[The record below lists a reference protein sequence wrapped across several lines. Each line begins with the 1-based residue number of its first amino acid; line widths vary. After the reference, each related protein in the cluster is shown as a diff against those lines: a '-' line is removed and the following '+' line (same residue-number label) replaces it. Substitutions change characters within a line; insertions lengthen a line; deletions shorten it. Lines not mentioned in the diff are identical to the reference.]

1 MQNRGTMNIWVDADA
16 CPKAIKAV
24 ICKAAERKKIPTLF
38 VANHFVS
45 VPPSKVIKSLQ
56 VAQGFDVADNT
67 IVERMQKDDLVIT
80 GDIPLA
86 AEVIAN
92 QGIALNPRGTLYD
105 QDNIKDALR
114 RRASAE
120 HRRDLGHASGG
131 PPALDKKVVQ
141 QFANGLDRILA
152 KVQATPDSGTTAHC
166 VQDTP
171 TRTKYALVVEDTDL
185 DGAQL
190 RPRLITFASA
200 STQSPCACR
209 R

>member
-1 MQNRGTMNIWVDADA
+1 MNIWVDADA

-45 VPPSKVIKSLQ
+45 VPPSKVIRSLQ

-86 AEVIAN
+86 AEVIAK

-105 QDNIKDALR
+105 KENIKDALPAR
-114 RRASAE
+114 QCRTHTGYRQ
-120 HRRDLGHASGG
+120 ASGG
-131 PPALDKKVVQ
+131 PPALDK
-141 QFANGLDRILA
+141 LYSILPMALIVSA
-152 KVQATPDSGTTAHC
+152 KVPTLNSGVTAHC
-166 VQDTP
+166 VQHTP
-171 TRTKYALVVEDTDL
+171 TRT
-185 DGAQL
+185 
-190 RPRLITFASA
+190 
-200 STQSPCACR
+200 
-209 R
+209 

>member
-1 MQNRGTMNIWVDADA
+1 M
-16 CPKAIKAV
+16 
-24 ICKAAERKKIPTLF
+24 
-38 VANHFVS
+38 
-45 VPPSKVIKSLQ
+45 IKSLQ

-120 HRRDLGHASGG
+120 HRRDLGQASGG

-152 KVQATPDSGTTAHC
+152 KVPSNA
-166 VQDTP
+166 
-171 TRTKYALVVEDTDL
+171 
-185 DGAQL
+185 
-190 RPRLITFASA
+190 
-200 STQSPCACR
+200 
-209 R
+209 